1 MWDYDG
7 NLGLAVK
14 GSDGMA
20 VDQDVLR
27 ALGMK

>member
-1 MWDYDG
+1 MWDYDS
-7 NLGLAVK
+7 NFGLATK
-14 GSDGMA
+14 TSDGIV